1 MTRRHRLQPTLL
13 ICLGL
18 LLASE
23 ATPAQELTATYVEG
37 SVVLE
42 GHGPLGI
49 GDALPSAA
57 LLLLGDSGYLEVV
70 RRGRTVRLLGPGE
83 YRLNELFATDGGD
96 GGVASAVT
104 GRVRRL
110 IRAELRGDIAAAG
123 VRGDFAGE
131 DDWAGG
137 PAVDLRLAADEA
149 LRAGRIESAQALYQ
163 EALLYAVGTET
174 AIRLDLAELHLSR
187 NELAK
192 VIEVTEAI
200 DTVDAMEPHLRGRY
214 YLVRASALLELGDGE
229 RALELILDARRRR
242 VSPAAAP
249 LLELLAAE
257 SALSIGDHVAAAAAL
272 ERVLDLAPDSPQG
285 TAARR
290 ILAEM

>member
-1 MTRRHRLQPTLL
+1 MTRSHQIRPTLL
-13 ICLGL
+13 VCLGL
-18 LLASE
+18 LLATV

-37 SVVLE
+37 SVALE
-42 GHGPLGI
+42 GHGPVRI

-57 LLLLGDSGYLEVV
+57 LIMLGDSGYLEVA
-70 RRGRTVRLLGPGE
+70 RHGRTVRLLGPGE
-83 YRLNELFATDGGD
+83 YRLNELFSTDGSD
-96 GGVASAVT
+96 PGVGSAVT

-131 DDWAGG
+131 DEWAGG

-187 NELAK
+187 NELAR
-192 VIEVTEAI
+192 VIDVTDAI
-200 DTVDAMEPHLRGRY
+200 DTVDAMEPRLRGRY

-229 RALELILDARRRR
+229 RALELVVGARRRR
-242 VSPAAAP
+242 VPAATAP

-257 SALSIGDHVAAAAAL
+257 SALSIDDRVAAAAAL
-272 ERVLDLAPDSPQG
+272 ERVIDLAPDSPQG

-290 ILAEM
+290 MLAEM